1 MESSTDAPID
11 GVIKDTYESINGIAG
26 NVVFKLGNDLSYFL
40 HVICFPI
47 SFKNFSTSFVTLFYL
62 DSVNSNFC
70 SEPTILII
78 LLINEVCKITGVNEN
93 T

>member
-1 MESSTDAPID
+1 MHTVTFIGID
-11 GVIKDTYESINGIAG
+11 NKNIKYIQMSKKKRNSNFCAQILYCISN
-26 NVVFKLGNDLSYFL
+26 
-40 HVICFPI
+40 